1 MQHCIKF
8 LAYDKVSNVRP
19 NAFVLLPYPLTR
31 SQLLMSTRAKETNL
45 RRFSPGAI
53 SGAWADR
60 HLPRATIDQP
70 LPDAISVF
78 FTYPS
83 RCCACARLSTLST
96 VPPPAVPND
105 HPSSNQRAL
114 STLKAAALRRIRHD
128 LFHTLQLPKC
138 CRGFRLLCQPRRH
151 RTLRMGRFLTW
162 DYLHAATPVTVSVSS
177 DLQAALNVGE
187 PDSESSRTTK
197 APFVPPPLLHADAP
211 SKTTAVTLFDDRGTN
226 EPCHRAHSRNNL
238 RGARRRPH
246 QHTASPRPTNA
257 RPTTRILRPRSTF
270 HTRHQCALRLR
281 GRLRCRSSVARSQT
295 AAYCRGVSCA
305 TTSAYARVRSDW

>member
-8 LAYDKVSNVRP
+8 LAYDEVSN
-19 NAFVLLPYPLTR
+19 
-31 SQLLMSTRAKETNL
+31 LLMSTRAKETNL

-53 SGAWADR
+53 S
-60 HLPRATIDQP
+60 
-70 LPDAISVF
+70 DAISVF

-83 RCCACARLSTLST
+83 SCCACARLSTLST

-114 STLKAAALRRIRHD
+114 STLKAAALRRIRRD

-177 DLQAALNVGE
+177 DLQAAPNVGE
-187 PDSESSRTTK
+187 PNSESSRTTK

-211 SKTTAVTLFDDRGTN
+211 SKTTAVTLFDDCTIS
-226 EPCHRAHSRNNL
+226 PAHR
-238 RGARRRPH
+238 
-246 QHTASPRPTNA
+246 
-257 RPTTRILRPRSTF
+257 ISTPN
-270 HTRHQCALRLR
+270 
-281 GRLRCRSSVARSQT
+281 
-295 AAYCRGVSCA
+295 
-305 TTSAYARVRSDW
+305 